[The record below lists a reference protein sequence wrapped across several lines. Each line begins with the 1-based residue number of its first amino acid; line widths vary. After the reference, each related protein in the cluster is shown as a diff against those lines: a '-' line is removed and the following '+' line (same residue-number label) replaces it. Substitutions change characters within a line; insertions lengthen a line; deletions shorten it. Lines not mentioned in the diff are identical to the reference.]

1 MNMLKIATGASEET
15 DTVEAVD
22 EALEIAIAGMNGVQP
37 KAGLAFIGI
46 DVDADALVKAFA
58 KTLPGVELAGCTTD
72 GEVAGPDGFL
82 EDSVVITLFGSD
94 DIDFT
99 VGIGHGASADPMKA
113 TATAVADA
121 KSKTDKDAA
130 LCVAMP
136 EGIGP
141 NISNIISGLRAAL
154 GEDFPIVGGA
164 SGDQLRFQG
173 TKQFCNT
180 EVVSDSV
187 VVLIMSGPLIYS
199 CGVAT
204 GYTAL
209 GNRHLVT
216 KVDGSTIHEIDGKPA
231 INLYKDYVQAQSVH
245 FPLAVY
251 SPERSGFLL
260 SSPQAFDEESG
271 AVTFVNP
278 IEVNNEVQIATA
290 TRDEIVA
297 ASRAAVEDAFKGF
310 PKQRPDAALFF
321 SCAGRRAVLGTR
333 TKEEYESFESIIGG
347 AFPTAGFYSYGEI
360 GPVGSQGKSFQH
372 TNAFLAVLLGTA
384 PAS

>member
-1 MNMLKIATGASEET
+1 MLKVATGASEET
-15 DTVEAVD
+15 DTIEAVE
-22 EALEIAIAGMNGVQP
+22 EALEIALEGMDGVAP
-37 KAGLAFIGI
+37 KAALAFVGI
-46 DVDADALVKAFA
+46 DVDVDALVKAFSQA
-58 KTLPGVELAGCTTD
+58 LPGVELAGCTTD

-99 VGIGHGASADPMKA
+99 TGIGHGASADPVGA

-141 NISNIISGLRAAL
+141 NISEIVGGLRAAL
-154 GEDFPIVGGA
+154 GQDFPIVGGA

-180 EVVSDSV
+180 DVTSDSV
-187 VVLIMSGPLIYS
+187 VVLIMSGPLVYS

-209 GNRHLVT
+209 GNRHKVT
-216 KVDGSTIHEIDGKPA
+216 KAQGSTIHEIDGKPA
-231 INLYKDYVQAQSVH
+231 INLYKEYVQAQSVH
-245 FPLAVY
+245 FPLAVH
-251 SPERSGFLL
+251 SPEREGFLL
-260 SSPQAFDEESG
+260 SSPQAFDEDSG

-278 IEVNNEVQIATA
+278 IETDKEVQLATA
-290 TRDEIVA
+290 SRDEIVA
-297 ASRAAVEDAFKGF
+297 AARTAVENAFEGF
-310 PKQRPDAALFF
+310 PNDKPDAALFF
-321 SCAGRRAVLGTR
+321 SCAGRRAALGTR
-333 TKEEYESFESIIGG
+333 TKEEYESFESIIGD
-347 AFPTAGFYSYGEI
+347 AFPTSGFYTYGEI
-360 GPVGSQGKSFQH
+360 GPAGNHGKALQH
-372 TNAFLAVLLGTA
+372 TNAFLAVLLGSSS
-384 PAS
+384 AS